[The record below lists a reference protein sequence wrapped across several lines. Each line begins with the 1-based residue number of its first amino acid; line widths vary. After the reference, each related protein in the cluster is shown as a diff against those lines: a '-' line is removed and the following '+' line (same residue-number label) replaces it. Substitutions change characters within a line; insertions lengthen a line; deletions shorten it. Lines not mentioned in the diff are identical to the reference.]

1 MLLFS
6 MQFFTGMII
15 SFLKLPVPQG
25 LDERVNALL
34 PSFSDFKFVSKL
46 FSLSF
51 SKANAVRF
59 NHLLCLMVTFTFLP
73 SGYFSSLT
81 DGLPNSV
88 TTRKI
93 SNLYLQHCDLYF
105 LVL

>member
-34 PSFSDFKFVSKL
+34 PSFSDFKFFSKL

-51 SKANAVRF
+51 FKANAVRF

-81 DGLPNSV
+81 DGLPNSL
-88 TTRKI
+88 TTRKV